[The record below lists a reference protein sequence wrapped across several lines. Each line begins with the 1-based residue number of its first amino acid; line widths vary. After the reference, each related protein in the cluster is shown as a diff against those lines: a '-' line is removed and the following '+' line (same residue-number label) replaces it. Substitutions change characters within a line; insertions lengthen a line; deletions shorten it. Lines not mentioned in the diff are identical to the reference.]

1 MQNIKILPDITG
13 YGGICGLVAIDN
25 LVVKINNWGIEQLKY
40 LLEQKIQ
47 IKDIKIHRRDIQ
59 ITRISPRTGEEL
71 TEYYIRENP
80 DYNYN
85 AFLDED
91 CDN

>member
-1 MQNIKILPDITG
+1 MQNIKLIPDIVG
-13 YGGICGLVAIDN
+13 YGGVSGLVAIDN
-25 LVVKINNWGIEQLKY
+25 LVVKLDRYAIMELKN

-47 IKDIKIHRRDIQ
+47 IKDIKINRWDIQ
-59 ITRISPRTGEEL
+59 ITYVHPRIEE
-71 TEYYIRENP
+71 EYTTNYRRENP
-80 DYNYN
+80 NYNYN

>member
-1 MQNIKILPDITG
+1 MQNIKILPDVTG
-13 YGGICGLVAIDN
+13 YNGISGLVAIDN
-25 LVVKINNWGIEQLKY
+25 LVVKINNYGIEQLKY
-40 LLEQKIQ
+40 LLEHKIQ
-47 IKDIKIHRRDIQ
+47 IKDVKINRWDIQ
-59 ITRISPRTGEEL
+59 ITYIHLETEE
-71 TEYYIRENP
+71 EYTTNYRRENP

>member
-1 MQNIKILPDITG
+1 MQNIKILPDVTG
-13 YGGICGLVAIDN
+13 YNGISGLVAIDN
-25 LVVKINNWGIEQLKY
+25 LVIKIDNYGITELKN

-47 IKDIKIHRRDIQ
+47 IKNIKINRWNIQ
-59 ITRISPRTGEEL
+59 ITYISPRTGEEY
-71 TEYYIRENP
+71 TTYYRRENP
-80 DYNYN
+80 NYNYN

>member
-1 MQNIKILPDITG
+1 MQNIRILPDVTG
-13 YGGICGLVAIDN
+13 YNGTYGLVAIDN
-25 LVVKINNWGIEQLKY
+25 LVVKLDNYAITELKN

-47 IKDIKIHRRDIQ
+47 IKDIKINRWDIQ
-59 ITRISPRTGEEL
+59 ITYVHPRIEE
-71 TEYYIRENP
+71 EYTTYYRRENP

>member
-13 YGGICGLVAIDN
+13 YNGISGLVAINN

-47 IKDIKIHRRDIQ
+47 IKNVKINRRDIQ
-59 ITRISPRTGEEL
+59 ITHISQITGEEL

-91 CDN
+91 SDN

>member
-1 MQNIKILPDITG
+1 MQNIKILPDVTG
-13 YGGICGLVAIDN
+13 YNGISGLVAIDN
-25 LVVKINNWGIEQLKY
+25 LVIKIDNYDIAGLKN

-47 IKDIKIHRRDIQ
+47 IKAIKINKWDIQ
-59 ITRISPRTGEEL
+59 ITYIHPRIKEEY
-71 TEYYIRENP
+71 TINYRRENP
-80 DYNYN
+80 NYNYN

>member
-1 MQNIKILPDITG
+1 MQNIKILPDVTG
-13 YGGICGLVAIDN
+13 YNGISGLIAIGN
-25 LVVKINNWGIEQLKY
+25 LVVKLDSYDIAGLKS

-47 IKDIKIHRRDIQ
+47 VKNVKINRWDIQ
-59 ITRISPRTGEEL
+59 ITYIHLETEE
-71 TEYYIRENP
+71 EYTTNYRRENP

>member
-1 MQNIKILPDITG
+1 MQNIKILPDVTG
-13 YGGICGLVAIDN
+13 YNGISGLVAIDN
-25 LVVKINNWGIEQLKY
+25 LVIKLDSYTITELKN

-47 IKDIKIHRRDIQ
+47 IKNIKINRWDIQ
-59 ITRISPRTGEEL
+59 ITYVHPRIEE
-71 TEYYIRENP
+71 EYTINYRRENP
-80 DYNYN
+80 NYNYN

>member
-1 MQNIKILPDITG
+1 MQNIRVLPDVTG
-13 YGGICGLVAIDN
+13 YNGISGLVAIN
-25 LVVKINNWGIEQLKY
+25 NIVVKIYNWDIKKLKY

-47 IKDIKIHRRDIQ
+47 IKDVKINRRNIQ
-59 ITRISPRTGEEL
+59 ITHINQITGEEL